1 MVKGV
6 IMPISEREWK
16 QLKKKEKLLKQ
27 TSKILNVQEKDLPK
41 VISRFI
47 KETEEKKKDIER
59 LKRLI

>member
-1 MVKGV
+1 
-6 IMPISEREWK
+6 MPISEREWK